1 MHENDRA
8 VIGDEFSSAFEELSS
23 EIAEAFKTLNLEDDM
38 RKYSRR
44 KFASSSSKSRISEL
58 RRRSR

>member
-1 MHENDRA
+1 MHESDRA
-8 VIGDEFSSAFEELSS
+8 VIGDELSSAFEELSS
-23 EIAEAFKTLNLEDDM
+23 EIAEVFLALNLEDDM
-38 RKYSRR
+38 RKNSRR